1 MALVKLL
8 PVQTESID
16 ARFSAKSIVIIG
28 INFYR
33 LIVTCSYILLI
44 SVNGIA
50 SNLYHLV
57 P

>member
-16 ARFSAKSIVIIG
+16 ARFSAKSIG

-50 SNLYHLV
+50 SNLHHLV